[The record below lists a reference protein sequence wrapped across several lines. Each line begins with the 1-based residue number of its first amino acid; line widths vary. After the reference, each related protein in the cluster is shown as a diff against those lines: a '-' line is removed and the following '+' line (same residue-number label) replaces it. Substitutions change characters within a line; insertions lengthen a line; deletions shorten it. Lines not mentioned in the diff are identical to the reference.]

1 MNQWRKLADLA
12 SRPRLSLRCSCAR
25 THTHTHIHT
34 HTAPPA
40 PWAQASFSPRCLSFS
55 VWQTC
60 TRAGQGK
67 SFQSSHRSYKQPNTT
82 GVRSTFHTDF
92 NSEACAVSSG
102 WGSPRLLG
110 KAVNPTVRK

>member
-12 SRPRLSLRCSCAR
+12 SRPWLSLRCSCAR

-34 HTAPPA
+34 HSPPRPVGTGLLLPA
-40 PWAQASFSPRCLSFS
+40 LSFS

-60 TRAGQGK
+60 TRAGQVK

-92 NSEACAVSSG
+92 NSEA
-102 WGSPRLLG
+102 
-110 KAVNPTVRK
+110 